1 MRLLCWGCSSLNKTE
16 TIVTQTSSDA
26 STLDGGETLC
36 LRRRRWRVSM
46 NMYLLWLP
54 TSTIERARTQVW
66 RSSRRHTPIWAY
78 FLIPRCLIPSSPIP
92 LYPGPWMLEDNTNSE
107 IITILILV
115 LRTFYQAFDSNQF
128 CQPSLKRTYIFS
140 NKEFWSIKRCI
151 NNDF

>member
-1 MRLLCWGCSSLNKTE
+1 MKKTTPWEVSLLCWGCSSRIE
-16 TIVTQTSSDA
+16 TIA
-26 STLDGGETLC
+26 TLDGWETLC

-46 NMYLLWLP
+46 NMYLLRLP
-54 TSTIERARTQVW
+54 TCAIERARTQVW

-92 LYPGPWMLEDNTNSE
+92 LYPALSWMLEGNTNSE

-128 CQPSLKRTYIFS
+128 CQPSLKRTYIIS

-151 NNDF
+151 NDF